1 MKRLLT
7 LILACGITFSA
18 SAWGPKGHDIVAYVA
33 EQNLSKKTLKKVTE
47 ILDGKSMVYVANW
60 LDNAS
65 HTKEYAYTKTW
76 HYVNV
81 DPEEGTYANSKLES
95 KGDVV
100 VAINGIVERLKSGQ
114 LTEEAERVELMML
127 IHLVGDMHCPMHAGH
142 KSDKGGNGTQI
153 KFFGKQQKLHSV
165 WDSAILESAHKW
177 SYIEWQQQIDRLT
190 PKQEH
195 AIVYGTPNDW
205 IEENVQ
211 LAEDV
216 YENSPTGVNHS
227 YDYVAKYAPIIEL
240 QLLKGGLRLA
250 AILEEIY

>member
-7 LILACGITFSA
+7 LILTTCVVFSA

-33 EQNLSKKTLKKVTE
+33 EKNLSKKTLKKVTA

-81 DPEEGTYANSKLES
+81 DAQEQTYARSEKED

-100 VAINGIVERLKSGQ
+100 VAVNDIIKRLKSGQ

-127 IHLVGDMHCPMHAGH
+127 VHLVGDMHCPMHAGH

-153 KFFGKQQKLHSV
+153 KYFGKQQKLHSV
-165 WDSAILESAHKW
+165 WDSAIVESAHKW
-177 SYIEWQQQIDRLT
+177 SYVEWQQQIDRLS
-190 PKQEH
+190 PKEEH

-205 IEENVQ
+205 IEESVE
-211 LAEDV
+211 LADDI
-216 YENSPTGVNHS
+216 YTNTPTNVNHS
-227 YDYVAKYAPIIEL
+227 YDYVAKYAPMVEL

-250 AILEEIY
+250 AILEDIY